1 MNRIAFFGGTF
12 DPVHN
17 GHLHI
22 ARSLVDIFRLDRFYF
37 LPAFHAPHKPDRVPT
52 SAYHRFAML
61 SIATQQEP
69 NIVVSTH
76 ELDRM
81 EPRYTVDT
89 VPELTKEFANSKLFF
104 VMGADS
110 WMDIRTWR
118 RWQDLLLMTNHIV
131 IARPGFEISQSHV
144 SDVVRKR
151 IKDVRSLD
159 KAQIADLERDSD
171 AIYLTDAVI
180 FDTSSTILREDLSD
194 GELERDDD
202 VPVEVANYIEKY
214 ELYR

>member
-22 ARSLVDIFRLDRFYF
+22 ARSIVDIFRLDRFYF

-69 NIVVSTH
+69 KVVVSTH

-118 RWQDLLLMTNHIV
+118 QWEDLLLMTNHIV

-144 SDVVRKR
+144 SDVVRER

-159 KAQIADLERDSD
+159 KGQIADLERDSD

>member
-118 RWQDLLLMTNHIV
+118 RWEDLLLMTNHIV

-144 SDVVRKR
+144 SDVVRDR

-159 KAQIADLERDSD
+159 KGQIADLERDSD

>member
-1 MNRIAFFGGTF
+1 
-12 DPVHN
+12 
-17 GHLHI
+17 
-22 ARSLVDIFRLDRFYF
+22 
-37 LPAFHAPHKPDRVPT
+37 
-52 SAYHRFAML
+52 ML

-118 RWQDLLLMTNHIV
+118 RWEDLLLMTNHIV

-144 SDVVRKR
+144 SDVVRDR

-159 KAQIADLERDSD
+159 KGQIADLERDSD

>member
-69 NIVVSTH
+69 KVVVSTH

-118 RWQDLLLMTNHIV
+118 QWEDLLLMTNHIV

-144 SDVVRKR
+144 SDVVRER

-159 KAQIADLERDSD
+159 KGQIADLERDSD

-194 GELERDDD
+194 GELERDED